1 VGRFQVEGPKIL
13 TKLDFE
19 TREIPKFVIEFWRG
33 LALGGKRA
41 LLLWIAKVTFWILPA
56 VIWISEYEGEGF
68 EARISLVVEEGWTK
82 NANFV
87 NIWLLDEVDGEV
99 EYEGE
104 DDGGEVGEDDGGEVG
119 EGVTVNPDWGEIGNI
134 WSPTSWFVVC
144 LLPYASSNDSAKLK
158 VCTVPAA
165 ATLG

>member
-1 VGRFQVEGPKIL
+1 M
-13 TKLDFE
+13 
-19 TREIPKFVIEFWRG
+19 
-33 LALGGKRA
+33 
-41 LLLWIAKVTFWILPA
+41 AKVTFCILPA
-56 VIWISEYEGEGF
+56 VIWIGEYEDGEEGF
-68 EARISLVVEEGWTK
+68 EAPYWISLLVVEAAWTK
-82 NANFV
+82 DANFV
-87 NIWLLDEVDGEV
+87 NIWFLDEVDCEV

-134 WSPTSWFVVC
+134 WSPTSWFVLC
-144 LLPYASSNDSAKLK
+144 LLPYASSNDSVKLK